1 MFRNIFK
8 LLVFIIFVSGFCSS
22 CASTISFKEYA
33 FAEAALTASTRLDAQ
48 KLSSHSYVK
57 AQSYFRQGKVEF
69 KQANYDKARS
79 YFNKAQELAETAE
92 LLSYIKRSQAG
103 GDTLY

>member
-1 MFRNIFK
+1 MFKNIYRLSKFFAF
-8 LLVFIIFVSGFCSS
+8 LLFCSA

-33 FAEAALTASTRLDAQ
+33 FAEAAFSASARVSAQ
-48 KLSSHSYVK
+48 KLNPHSYMK
-57 AQSYFRQGKVEF
+57 AQSYLRKGQQEF
-69 KQANYDKARS
+69 KQANYDKARA
-79 YFNKAQELAETAE
+79 YFNKAQEFAETAE